1 MYLTCGC
8 SLAGCRVSNPELGQE
23 GPQKAVNHF
32 ETVKVLRKQKRLQ
45 NVERHYLLMA
55 VRHSWDYG
63 RSRWN
68 LTQKGTVEKATW
80 TVVLILFHLDIS
92 QLQVGYW
99 PLNFQFSDIVN
110 LIKGF
115 VLMLKIL
122 QAI

>member
-8 SLAGCRVSNPELGQE
+8 SLAGCRVSNPELKQE
-23 GPQKAVNHF
+23 GPRKAVNPF
-32 ETVKVLRKQKRLQ
+32 ETVKGVGKQKRLQ
-45 NVERHYLLMA
+45 TVERHHLLIA
-55 VRHSWDYG
+55 VRNTWDYG

-80 TVVLILFHLDIS
+80 TVGLFHLDIS

-99 PLNFQFSDIVN
+99 PLNLQFSDMVN

-115 VLMLKIL
+115 VV
-122 QAI
+122 